1 MIMPK
6 DFYPTPP
13 GIAYKMAS
21 NVDRENRM
29 LECLEP
35 SAGRGDLIEGLN
47 KHHRFGDRYV
57 KINWSVIEA
66 DPDFQSVLMV
76 KKYRLID
83 TDFLSFSGR
92 DKFDLIIANPPF
104 SDGAAHL
111 LRAIEIMYRGQIIFL
126 LNAETLRN
134 PFSARRKLLA
144 QQLETY
150 GAEVEYVDGA
160 FLDAE
165 RKTAVDVA
173 IVSIKMDRSID
184 DSIFNGM
191 TDGKDADAGFQESYD
206 ISTGASVD
214 ELVAEYNETIDAGAN
229 LIISHAK
236 TRHKLSKFLVLR
248 SGEGTKNRSPHYDT
262 TGWKDAVETV
272 QTHVNNFIRDVREHF
287 WRRSLDLDVIKK
299 RLTTD
304 RLNQFEQQI
313 DACSSLDFTQ
323 SNIRQF
329 ILNIIDG
336 YAANIQDAVLDIF
349 NKFTIR
355 HCFDDGLRTKN
366 IHYFNGWKTNN
377 AYKVKK
383 KVIIPLRGSYCASGF
398 RDFGRWSLNY
408 QAAQELNDIDT
419 VMNYFDGMRADYLSL
434 TDAFNRAFEQGGDG
448 NLNAESG
455 SGYKVES
462 TYFTAVGYKKGT
474 IHLTFKDMDILRRFN
489 IEACKGK
496 QWLPQDYGS
505 KPYKELGYDEQAV
518 VKAFE
523 ADVKT
528 YEKNVGRNRISYDV
542 RRLLG
547 DGQV

>member
-1 MIMPK
+1 MMPK
-6 DFYPTPP
+6 EVYPTPH
-13 GIAYKMAS
+13 ALTYKMAAK
-21 NVDRENRM
+21 VDRENRL

-47 KHHRFGDRYV
+47 RHHRFGNRHV
-57 KINWSVIEA
+57 KVNWSVIES
-66 DPDFQSVLMV
+66 DPDFQSVLMG
-76 KKYRLID
+76 KKFRLVD

-111 LRAIEIMYRGQIIFL
+111 LKAIEIMYRGQIVFL

-144 QQLETY
+144 QQIEIY
-150 GAEVEYVDGA
+150 GAEIEYIDGA

-173 IVSIKMDRSID
+173 IVSIKMDRSVD

-191 TDGKDADAGFQESYD
+191 ADGKDADAGFQENYD

-248 SGEGTKNRSPHYDT
+248 SGESIKKRSPHYDT

-272 QTHVNNFIRDVREHF
+272 QTHINNFIRDVREHF

-349 NKFTIR
+349 DKFTIR
-355 HCFDDGLRTKN
+355 HAYGEKLWTKN
-366 IHYFNGWKTNN
+366 IHYFNGWKTND

-383 KVIIPLRGSYCASGF
+383 KVIIPLRGSYSASGF
-398 RDFGRWSLNY
+398 RDFGRWRLNY

-419 VMNYFDGMRADYLSL
+419 VMNYFDGMKSDYLSL
-434 TDAFNRAFEQGGDG
+434 TDAFNQAFEKGGDG
-448 NLNAESG
+448 NLNAETG

-496 QWLPQDYGS
+496 DWLPQDYGS

-518 VKAFE
+518 VNAFE

-528 YEKNVGRNRISYDV
+528 YENNVGRNGISYDA

-547 DGQV
+547 Q